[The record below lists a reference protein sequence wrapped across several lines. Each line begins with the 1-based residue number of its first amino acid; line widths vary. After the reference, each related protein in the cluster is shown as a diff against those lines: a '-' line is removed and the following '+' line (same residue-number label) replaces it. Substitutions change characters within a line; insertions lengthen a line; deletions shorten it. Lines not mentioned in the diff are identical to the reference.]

1 MDAINFRG
9 EIGLG
14 RFEDHFIF
22 GTAYPYMD
30 LVSYMNFF
38 NSLPINEAA
47 KGKILR
53 GNALRA
59 LRLDPESYPDTW
71 DQ

>member
-1 MDAINFRG
+1 
-9 EIGLG
+9 
-14 RFEDHFIF
+14 
-22 GTAYPYMD
+22 MD